1 MKIQKDNEN
10 DEILAEKREKSLIT
24 VSFLAAINE
33 NLDPEKAFK
42 IASDAFANYM
52 ISLYE
57 DILASTEEYS
67 QERFDCFR
75 KFYEDYSKKTPYLKI
90 IESTPKIL
98 RVKYLRC
105 PFYEILEER
114 GLEVLAY
121 AFCLSDLT
129 FTKKVLP
136 GVKFS
141 RNHEIARGG
150 PYCDNTWEFNI
161 VDK

>member
-24 VSFLAAINE
+24 VSFLAAIKE

-42 IASDAFANYM
+42 ISSDAFANYM

-75 KFYEDYSKKTPYLKI
+75 KFYED
-90 IESTPKIL
+90 
-98 RVKYLRC
+98 
-105 PFYEILEER
+105 
-114 GLEVLAY
+114 LAY